1 MPVMHF
7 IQFDFNSYAF
17 TSLAQIIIGVAFLFY
32 LLRVKDKTPAIRFIC
47 IGLAAFTL
55 SVTGIFLGNLTFW
68 GGISRA
74 LTETGAVF
82 SMASMVS
89 FCYHYPEKEETL
101 EAKFIQGIA
110 LTITYIS
117 LLITINYVIKFLMQE
132 PLQNSLPFFYWFFNP
147 LTFLFTFLL
156 FLRRAV
162 FFQRKYSREKLSFW
176 RTLLN
181 MISKPASR
189 QTRLFRNYSLVLSLG
204 MVQGIVSILASA
216 GYINNLQGGF
226 LIKTSMLLM
235 IIGIVYASFDL
246 LPKQPGL
253 IVRLMGLSLVT
264 LLGIMA
270 TFGIF
275 SEYTLTK
282 WIVSD
287 HETVLNTVMRVIQE
301 ENLQNLP
308 PEVTYVLA
316 LKNSQDE
323 LPDLIY
329 NTRANLE
336 NSGLLLE
343 TTLTPDYQ
351 TAIWGGFFEQLLLN
365 ETHNFPLKLR
375 YGSHPYGSYHEFA
388 AYRFTINDTTYETGF
403 DLDEMQRPVQQ
414 QGLGMVWAMLLSSF
428 FILVIFPL
436 FFRSNLILPLERLLA
451 GVRQADQG
459 DLSISVPLTHNDE
472 VGYLTQAFNKL
483 ISSLQSELERRN
495 IAEAK
500 LRELNSNLEKRVS
513 SRTREL
519 EVLYDV
525 SAAAS
530 QTHELQTLL
539 STSLKRIMAAMN
551 ISSGVIFLSDNEAG
565 ASTYQI
571 NPRQI
576 YMVTCQGIPTDWMPE
591 METML
596 LNQEIIEILLS
607 QKETLLI
614 SDTSKESRLPK
625 FLIQAE
631 PATLILVPLLAE
643 DHVLGIM
650 GLFHTIS
657 PALGLDDIALLTS
670 ISRQVGVAIH
680 TENLRQRAQ
689 KATVLE
695 ERQQLTRNLHDSVIQ
710 SLYGLVTLSEAGQIK
725 AENGEEEYVKRLFT
739 RIGKTARQA
748 IREIRLFIHQLRP
761 PVLEQEGLI
770 NALDLR
776 LAAVEGRFDIQVN
789 LNVEEELK
797 LTAEIETAFYHIA
810 EEALNNILKH
820 AQAETINI
828 NLHATD
834 QNIVLEISDD
844 GCGFDSQNLTNRG
857 LGLANMQE
865 RINTIHGELLVRS
878 EPGKGTLVRARTI
891 HKESV

>member
-1 MPVMHF
+1 MHF
-7 IQFDFNSYAF
+7 LHFDFNSYSF
-17 TSLAQIIIGVAFLFY
+17 TSLTQIIIGVAFLFY

-55 SVTGIFLGNLTFW
+55 SVTGIFIGNLTFW

-89 FCYHYPEKEETL
+89 FRYHYPEKEETL
-101 EAKFIQGIA
+101 KAKIVQGAA

-117 LLITINYVIKFLMQE
+117 LLITINYVIKFLAQE
-132 PLQNSLPFFYWFFNP
+132 PLQNSLPFFFWFFNP
-147 LTFLFTFLL
+147 LTFLFTFVL

-162 FFQRKYSREKLSFW
+162 FFQRKYSGTKHSFW
-176 RTLLN
+176 RDLLN
-181 MISKPASR
+181 MIIKPASR

-204 MVQGIVSILASA
+204 AIQGIASILAFT

-246 LPKQPGL
+246 LPEQPGL

-275 SEYTLTK
+275 SEYSLTK
-282 WIVSD
+282 WIIND
-287 HETVLNTVMRVIQE
+287 HEATLNTVMLAVQE

-316 LKNSQDE
+316 LKDSKHE
-323 LPDLIY
+323 LPDLVY
-329 NTRANLE
+329 SSQEDLE
-336 NSGLLLE
+336 SSGLLLE
-343 TTLTPDYQ
+343 TALFSDPQ
-351 TAIWGGFFEQLLLN
+351 AAIWVRFFEQLLIS
-365 ETHNFPLKLR
+365 EPTNFPLKLR

-388 AYRFTINDTTYETGF
+388 AYQFTTNGTTYETGF
-403 DLDEMQRPVQQ
+403 DIDEMQQPVQQ

-436 FFRSNLILPLERLLA
+436 FFRSNLILPLERLLT

-459 DLSISVPLTHNDE
+459 DLGISVPLTHNDE

-539 STSLKRIMAAMN
+539 STSLKRIMAALN
-551 ISSGVIFLSDNEAG
+551 STSGVIFLSDNESG
-565 ASTYQI
+565 ASADRI
-571 NPRQI
+571 NPRHM
-576 YMVTCQGIPTDWMPE
+576 YMVTCQGIPTDWIPE

-596 LNQEIIEILLS
+596 LDQEIIDMLLN

-614 SDTSKESRLPK
+614 PDTSKESRLPK
-625 FLIQAE
+625 FLIHAE
-631 PATLILVPLLAE
+631 PATLILIPLLAE
-643 DHVLGIM
+643 NYVLGIL
-650 GLFHTIS
+650 GLFNTIS

-680 TENLRQRAQ
+680 TENLRQQAQ
-689 KATVLE
+689 KATILE

-725 AENGEEEYVKRLFT
+725 AENGDEEHVKRLFT
-739 RIGKTARQA
+739 RIGKTSRQA

-776 LAAVEGRFDIQVN
+776 LAAVEGRSDIQVI
-789 LNVEEELK
+789 LNIEEEIK
-797 LTAEIETAFYHIA
+797 LAAEIETAFYHIA

-828 NLHATD
+828 SLHTED
-834 QNIVLEISDD
+834 QNVILEISDD
-844 GCGFDSQNLTNRG
+844 GCGFDPQSLTNRG
-857 LGLANMQE
+857 LGLTNMEE
-865 RINTIHGELLVRS
+865 RIKTIHGELNIHS
-878 EPGKGTLVRARTI
+878 EPGKGTRVRVRAI
-891 HKESV
+891 LKESV